1 MPCNSDYLE
10 PNNMEV
16 EHSKVLALLKELKT
30 GKLPRSFG
38 DGSHSRV
45 YNKTTKEILDEKV
58 EELCSKLQ
66 DVEDTKKYSL
76 EMQIW
81 WRDHK
86 KADRARLKM
95 ISEAKKKS
103 KDRQELVN
111 RLTPYEK
118 ELLGIR

>member
-1 MPCNSDYLE
+1 
-10 PNNMEV
+10 MEV
-16 EHSKVLALLKELKT
+16 EHSKVLALLEELKT

-38 DGSHSRV
+38 DGSNSRV
-45 YNKTTKEILDEKV
+45 YNKTTKKILDGKV

-66 DVEDTKKYSL
+66 DVEDIKKYSP

-86 KADRARLKM
+86 KADRARLKR

-118 ELLGIR
+118 ELLGIK

>member
-1 MPCNSDYLE
+1 
-10 PNNMEV
+10 MEV

-38 DGSHSRV
+38 DGSNSRV
-45 YNKTTKEILDEKV
+45 YNKTIKKILDGKV

-66 DVEDTKKYSL
+66 DVEDIKKYSP

-86 KADRARLKM
+86 KADRARLKW

-118 ELLGIR
+118 ELLGIK